1 MWMQTIKY
9 SVASRNN
16 IHIHSIWNKNYLKNG
31 AENKKLI
38 NRKNAI
44 IAYIIFL
51 KNIKYRN

>member
-9 SVASRNN
+9 SVASRNK
-16 IHIHSIWNKNYLKNG
+16 IHIHSIRNKNYLKNG

>member
-9 SVASRNN
+9 SVASRNK